1 VINGLG
7 KKLTSQPID
16 STGAVLCGVPN
27 ISSYKVLL
35 LYAVDT
41 CKFSLQ
47 REQNLKIYISNF
59 ISTEIF
65 TD

>member
-1 VINGLG
+1 VINGLS

-16 STGAVLCGVPN
+16 STGAVFCGVPN

-35 LYAVDT
+35 FCAVDT

-47 REQNLKIYISNF
+47 KEQGLKVYISNL